1 MDCCYEDRGCREK
14 EETFIEKWWKYR
26 LTYCLLHLA
35 DMEMVI
41 NFFSILLFQ
50 LSLQKT
56 ARDLE
61 KRDEQLNASRRVLEE
76 QEDEL
81 LVSLAAFLHIT
92 T

>member
-1 MDCCYEDRGCREK
+1 
-14 EETFIEKWWKYR
+14 
-26 LTYCLLHLA
+26 
-35 DMEMVI
+35 MEMVI
-41 NFFSILLFQ
+41 NFLSILLFQ

-81 LVSLAAFLHIT
+81 LVSLAALLHIT